1 MCRYGNKHTDDLY
14 SHGVQM
20 MPIYM
25 LHDEKVLFEAT
36 ANQAACAYIYIYKY
50 VPILYKL
57 LKTWSSKH

>member
-1 MCRYGNKHTDDLY
+1 MSLYMSICIDLYILMCRYGNKHTDDLY

-36 ANQAACAYIYIYKY
+36 ANQAACAYIYI
-50 VPILYKL
+50 
-57 LKTWSSKH
+57 